1 MTHIIRAA
9 LFGGLMLA
17 AAPAHAALTVVPG
30 LTVHNKCPWDLAIAV
45 RYKDVRGHWTTSGF
59 TTVLAR
65 QRKERVISSD
75 NSVFYYYAENSR
87 GNRWSGNRNV
97 QVEGK
102 TYPMKETRLSFNR
115 TRNSFTL
122 GLICTR

>member
-1 MTHIIRAA
+1 MTHITRAILISA
-9 LFGGLMLA
+9 LVLA
-17 AAPAHAALTVVPG
+17 AAPAQASLTVVPG

-45 RYKDVRGHWTTSGF
+45 RYKDVRGYWTTSGF

-75 NSVFYYYAENSR
+75 NSVFYYYAETSR
-87 GNRWSGNRNV
+87 GTRWSGDRNV

-102 TYPMKETRLSFNR
+102 TYPMKQTRLTFNR
-115 TRNSFTL
+115 NSNSFTL
-122 GLICTR
+122 GLVCNR